1 MAQGERFGLIARQ
14 VLLGPG
20 FVRRLAAGQ
29 ARDAEERWM
38 LGQERSVRQS
48 YVREV
53 VDGDGDPERLAQVWM
68 LRQSRPVRESYIRE
82 VLEADAEASGA

>member
-1 MAQGERFGLIARQ
+1 MAQGQPLGRIARQ

-20 FVRRLAAGQ
+20 FVSKLAAGQ
-29 ARDAEERWM
+29 ARDVEERWM
-38 LGQERSVRQS
+38 LSQPRALRES

-53 VDGDGDPERLAQVWM
+53 IDADGDPEQLAQVWM

-82 VLEADAEASGA
+82 VLEAEPRG